1 MTKNKF
7 PSLASV
13 LHGNFILVYFFV
25 VYICDSFVLNHK
37 RKKRIRDMQ
46 MYVKMSKN
54 HVKQISKCRCS
65 GFLSFKQK
73 LRKIY
78 MFNYISHFMIVTKM
92 ASVLEFQNSNKHI
105 TNIL

>member
-1 MTKNKF
+1 MTQNRF

-25 VYICDSFVLNHK
+25 VFICDSIVQTKEKNSRYADVCKNVKKIMLNRYQNVDVQDFYHLN
-37 RKKRIRDMQ
+37 RSYAR
-46 MYVKMSKN
+46 
-54 HVKQISKCRCS
+54 
-65 GFLSFKQK
+65 
-73 LRKIY
+73 Y

>member
-1 MTKNKF
+1 MTQNRF

-13 LHGNFILVYFFV
+13 LHGNFILFCFFV
-25 VYICDSFVLNHK
+25 VFICDSIVQNHK

-46 MYVKMSKN
+46 MYVKLSKN
-54 HVKQISKCRCS
+54 HVNRYQNVDVPDFCHLNKSDARYI
-65 GFLSFKQK
+65 
-73 LRKIY
+73 
-78 MFNYISHFMIVTKM
+78 FNYISHFLIVTKM